1 MYSTKLNNKMQV
13 DKNAYICIGDP
24 YKTPNLNPFRAP
36 KKIKDKDGN
45 IKKLEPVKIP
55 VSIRF

>member
-1 MYSTKLNNKMQV
+1 MNV
-13 DKNAYICIGDP
+13 DKNAYISIGDP

-45 IKKLEPVKIP
+45 IKKLEPVRIP
-55 VSIRF
+55 VSLYIYWYFM